1 MIELTENDDIDKQN
15 TSRKQRLV
23 QYWDSCL
30 ALDDFGSGYNGDAVV
45 LSVTPDFVKI
55 DMSIVRGIDEDENRQ
70 VLFENL
76 TAYSKERHIKVIA
89 EGVKT
94 RSEMKTLISLGADYM
109 QGYYLGKPSYHPQGI
124 EESTVQKIQ
133 AAATRRNE

>member
-55 DMSIVRGIDEDENRQ
+55 DMSINRGIDEDENRQ

-76 TAYSKERHIKVIA
+76 IAYFKERHIKVIA
-89 EGVKT
+89 EGIET
-94 RSEMKTLISLGADYM
+94 RSEMKTLIFLGADYM
-109 QGYYLGKPSYHPQGI
+109 QGYYLGKPRYHPQGI
-124 EESTVQKIQ
+124 EESTVQEIQ
-133 AAATRRNE
+133 AVATRRNE

>member
-1 MIELTENDDIDKQN
+1 MIELTENDDIDKQA

-23 QYWDSCL
+23 QYWNSCL
-30 ALDDFGSGYNGDAVV
+30 ALDDFDSGYNGDAVV

-55 DMSIVRGIDEDENRQ
+55 DMSINRGIDEDENRQ

-76 TAYSKERHIKVIA
+76 IAYFKERHIKVIA
-89 EGVKT
+89 EGVET

-109 QGYYLGKPSYHPQGI
+109 QGYYLGKPRYHPQGI
-124 EESTVQKIQ
+124 EESTVQEIQ
-133 AAATRRNE
+133 AVATRRNE